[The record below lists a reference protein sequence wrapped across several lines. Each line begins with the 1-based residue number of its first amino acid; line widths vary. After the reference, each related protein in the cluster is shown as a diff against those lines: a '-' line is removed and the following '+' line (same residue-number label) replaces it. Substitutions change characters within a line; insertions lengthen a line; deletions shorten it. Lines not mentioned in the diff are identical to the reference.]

1 MKKFRFNVFLAAML
15 LFAAVAPMLTSCS
28 KDSANAEDILA
39 TVPAD
44 TPVVAVVNVEKMLD
58 AFGCKANGSEI
69 TVSDKIDQAFK
80 GNLSP
85 EEYQN
90 LKKALAG
97 DSGIEFSVIVYF
109 VSNGYPYITGNLSD
123 PDKFKSFCIEQKI
136 AKESFSEDNGVEVS
150 GSVALKGT
158 RFWLGVGATA
168 DGRTIKSFLDLSE
181 KNSFLSNGYA
191 ENLVEVD
198 KAVEGWADL
207 SGVMN
212 LANVDFQSKAMAQ
225 VALQTI
231 FKDVEDLGFDLS
243 IDKNEANVKV
253 TPLNSKGKPAK
264 CILPLDKIDE
274 KVVKNL
280 GGDCNVLMAAA
291 ISQKGVKKLQEA
303 VSGNGPSYI
312 GEIVKVLGCL
322 DGTMAFAGDSNGRGI
337 KGVVSTTGTD
347 TSALVSMLNMG
358 KLTVGKEGNLLMCK
372 TAEPVSGPL
381 QVAEAAK
388 YIDGSTIGV
397 VAKGVGSMSA
407 EDGVVAF
414 TLRPENET
422 LTINLQ
428 LHSEKALA
436 DMLVDSA
443 KKARF

>member
-80 GNLSP
+80 GNLSAKD
-85 EEYQN
+85 YQDFQKVLN
-90 LKKALAG
+90 G
-97 DSGIEFSVIVYF
+97 DSGIEFSVLVYF
-109 VSNGYPYITGNLSD
+109 VSNGYPYVTGNLSD
-123 PDKFKSFCIEQKI
+123 PDKFKAFCQEQKI
-136 AKESFSEDNGVEVS
+136 VSEGFSSDNGVDIS
-150 GSVALKGT
+150 GKVAMKGT
-158 RFWLGVGATA
+158 RFWIGMGAA
-168 DGRTIKSFLDLSE
+168 VDGRTIKSFLDLSD
-181 KNSFLSNGYA
+181 KNSFLSNPYA
-191 ENLVEVD
+191 DNLVEVD
-198 KAVEGWADL
+198 KTVEGWADL

-253 TPLNSKGKPAK
+253 MPLNSKGKPAK

-280 GGDCNVLMAAA
+280 GGDCNVLIAAA
-291 ISQKGVKKLQEA
+291 ISQKGVKKIQEA

-312 GEIVKVLGCL
+312 GEIVKVLVCL

-372 TAEPVSGPL
+372 TAEPVSGPM
-381 QVAEAAK
+381 QVAEGAK
-388 YIDGSTIGV
+388 YLDGCTIGV
-397 VAKGVGSMSA
+397 VANGVGSFSP
-407 EDGVVAF
+407 EEGIVAF